1 MGILRLIFALSVL
14 INHSLDNGSF
24 IFPAGPSVFSFFI
37 ISGFYMALI
46 LDGKYKSTLH
56 FYINRTLRIFP
67 IYWLMLFLT
76 LGLGFT
82 KTYFHIGGDDNAI
95 SHYFHYSAH
104 LNGFEAIT
112 EGVNFIVRNLTLII
126 SKDYFSIND
135 NNIAGGYLFLY
146 QAWSLQMELLFYL
159 IVPFLLKIKK
169 NFLFFVALYFIAF
182 HGIIAPMSYVSPNL
196 QSFKFLSFLIYFL
209 LGISSYKYVYK
220 KIQKIKPNRFYY
232 IAFFLFLAYLI
243 FYQLIPGRV
252 PEHDFYTGMLYYVPF
267 AIGVSFFFQMT
278 KNNKLDR
285 FVGELS
291 YPIYMSHFII
301 AKIIYSFPHSDS
313 KLFNTLPITIGTILF
328 SLILIK
334 FVQNPIDNFRHGKLK
349 KN

>member
-14 INHSLDNGSF
+14 INHSLNNGSF
-24 IFPAGPSVFSFFI
+24 IFPAGPSVFSFFV

-46 LDGKYKSTLH
+46 LDGKYKSILH
-56 FYINRTLRIFP
+56 FYFNRVLRIFP

-76 LGLGFT
+76 LGLGFI
-82 KTYFHIGGDDNAI
+82 KSFLQIGGDENAI

-104 LNGFEAIT
+104 LSGTEALT
-112 EGVNFIVRNLTLII
+112 EGVNFILRNLTLII

-159 IVPFLLKIKK
+159 FVPFLLKIKK
-169 NFLFFVALYFIAF
+169 NFLFFVALYFIVF

-209 LGISSYKYVYK
+209 LGISSYKYIYK
-220 KIQKIKPNRFYY
+220 RIQNLRLNKYY
-232 IAFFLFLAYLI
+232 SAGFLIFLAYLI
-243 FYQLIPGRV
+243 FYQLIPGRI
-252 PEHDFYTGMLYYVPF
+252 PEQDFYLGMIYYIPF
-267 AIGVSFFFQMT
+267 AIAISFFFQMT
-278 KNNKLDR
+278 RNNKWDR
-285 FVGELS
+285 FIGELS

-301 AKIIYSFPHSDS
+301 AKILYSLPHSNS
-313 KLFNTLPITIGTILF
+313 QLLNTFPIMIGTVLF
-328 SLILIK
+328 SLLLVK
-334 FVQNPIDNFRHGKLK
+334 FVQNPIDSFRHGKIK
-349 KN
+349 K